1 VPCACQPHDGP
12 GPYFSV
18 LSTPGGRASLPT
30 CEMFVLNVPQC
41 RPTGGGG
48 RWLLVAGRRWPRGA
62 CWWPVQTDPGP
73 GAWAGGG
80 ARSRPGRVGGGMR
93 TSAGRWP
100 GSRGRAADQ
109 IYWAGRRA
117 VIYQASR
124 FGRPGHGPTRE
135 RLPVC
140 LCIGARRGE
149 RPHLPRWACPV
160 GCDPAG
166 VGHQLTQCG
175 RGSLPKQRTSD
186 QVDRTKPTGEEPRY
200 CK

>member
-80 ARSRPGRVGGGMR
+80 VRSRPGRVGGMR

-149 RPHLPRWACPV
+149 RPHLPHRARRLSR
-160 GCDPAG
+160 DPAS
-166 VGHQLTQCG
+166 VGRPFTRSVGGHLAQH
-175 RGSLPKQRTSD
+175 RSPD
-186 QVDRTKPTGEEPRY
+186 QPDRTEYSGREGRY